1 MEGRFWGAL
10 AAAFR
15 RDNWDSRRLIKMHT
29 LTINETIKLKLLG
42 IWVRSAKTC
51 HINYSTAVAAK
62 CEHQIN
68 YAEQASAN
76 LAIIVVF

>member
-1 MEGRFWGAL
+1 MELG
-10 AAAFR
+10 
-15 RDNWDSRRLIKMHT
+15 DVVNT

-62 CEHQIN
+62 CEHQFN